1 MSPNKFPSQ
10 STHQI
15 KSYICAPV
23 GFCPSQIRA
32 SKTCPAMDFG
42 SHILV
47 LCRLGLGPSP
57 SSLTIIPGSSTSI
70 LNLSSGSGLSSSPE
84 LRAYSMVDRCSRFG
98 LMALQRGG
106 GPALP
111 PGLEAPGGRFTLFSP
126 SVLISPHACLSTAL
140 LYKPVDRVTRSTL
153 VLHVS
158 PPRVAWVLPLSS
170 GQLEKAPS
178 LRSPISRLTLAFCPL
193 LTCAQLF
200 HYHLY

>member
-1 MSPNKFPSQ
+1 MSLNKCPSQ

-32 SKTCPAMDFG
+32 SKTCLAVDLG

-84 LRAYSMVDRCSRFG
+84 LRAYSMADRCSRFG

-106 GPALP
+106 GAHISPCLSLHSSALQTCG
-111 PGLEAPGGRFTLFSP
+111 PGDEEHASP
-126 SVLISPHACLSTAL
+126 SRESSQGGLGP
-140 LYKPVDRVTRSTL
+140 PL
-153 VLHVS
+153 VLRPARES
-158 PPRVAWVLPLSS
+158 PF
-170 GQLEKAPS
+170 
-178 LRSPISRLTLAFCPL
+178 T
-193 LTCAQLF
+193 
-200 HYHLY
+200 